1 MKTFADECPN
11 FLEEDHVQTT
21 IYKIDNC
28 ESPSR
33 GFLEGG
39 GTSMNVMCKVVDP
52 CKNWRSLMVEVEL
65 RREQVW
71 RSERESG
78 AWLALG
84 WAPGSTGQA
93 FLLYTRTAAPPPP
106 PSPFIL
112 THSH

>member
-1 MKTFADECPN
+1 
-11 FLEEDHVQTT
+11 
-21 IYKIDNC
+21 
-28 ESPSR
+28 
-33 GFLEGG
+33 
-39 GTSMNVMCKVVDP
+39 
-52 CKNWRSLMVEVEL
+52 MVEVEL

-106 PSPFIL
+106 PPSSFIL
-112 THSH
+112 THTLTDPPHPAPILGLYRVTPDNTAAAHTINCWHIF